1 MHTCTCIC
9 VCTCVRRCICMS
21 MHMHMCMLFICMS
34 YVYVLCVCVC
44 VNIYIYVFV
53 DVDVVWLYVY
63 IYVWIRYISLYSF
76 VAFKSCLSCCH
87 VWFSEVPHHLRQED
101 GPPEYIFF
109 SASRTLFNADI
120 EDMSGAAERAPFC
133 IETETWVFGW
143 IIGCWKGTWFGCDTI
158 KQSGLGTSFPGGIP

>member
-9 VCTCVRRCICMS
+9 VCTCVRRCIC
-21 MHMHMCMLFICMS
+21 
-34 YVYVLCVCVC
+34 
-44 VNIYIYVFV
+44 VFV

-63 IYVWIRYISLYSF
+63 IYVCIRYISLYSF